1 MPTDTDVAHTYKH
14 GIGEH
19 TMAGS
24 PLLPTRETPSTM
36 TRISPFENTH
46 FLGHHTIQEY
56 HGASS
61 KSVTRNVKKKRK
73 VY

>member
-24 PLLPTRETPSTM
+24 PLLPTRDTPSTA
-36 TRISPFENTH
+36 TRILTFGRLIYKP
-46 FLGHHTIQEY
+46 HHTIQDY
-56 HGASS
+56 HGAPS
-61 KSVTRNVKKKRK
+61 KSVTRKVKKKKK